1 MTFKQFFH
9 AVADDNNSIKAIK
22 ITLVATVIAVLVGTI
37 MAFVNY
43 WHYANTYQQYADKYI
58 QELEECLELHDISID
73 DTVGSGDTYEMYYQ
87 LKGGQ
92 GYE

>member
-1 MTFKQFFH
+1 MTFNQLFH
-9 AVADDNNSIKAIK
+9 AIADDNNSIKAIK
-22 ITLVATVIAVLVGTI
+22 ITLVATAIAVLVGTI
-37 MAFVNY
+37 MAFVSY
-43 WHYANTYQQYADKYI
+43 WRYANNYQHYADKYI

-87 LKGGQ
+87 LKEGQ